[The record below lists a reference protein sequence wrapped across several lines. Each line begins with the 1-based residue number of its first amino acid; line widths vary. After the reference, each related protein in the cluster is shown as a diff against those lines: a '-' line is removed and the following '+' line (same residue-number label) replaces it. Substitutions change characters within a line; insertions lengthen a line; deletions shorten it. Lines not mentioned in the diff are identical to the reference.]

1 MASVKS
7 LLQRKLEKLLAQ
19 RFPPPATI
27 RLENHNGI
35 VGVITSGKFAGLEP
49 IDRQALIGD
58 LLATQLTPEERRRVQ
73 IIVAVTPDEGTGYLA
88 SPKD

>member
-7 LLQRKLEKLLAQ
+7 LLQRKLEKLLVQ

-27 RLENHNGI
+27 RLEDHDGI
-35 VGVITSGKFAGLEP
+35 IGVITSAQFADMEP

-58 LLATQLTPEERRRVQ
+58 ILATHAHAARTAAGATHRRRD
-73 IIVAVTPDEGTGYLA
+73 AG
-88 SPKD
+88 